1 MHTYFAY
8 YVILCLYPGQQI
20 LGCTIICHLLDHR
33 DHINARRRAAYR
45 NKLSDVLGN
54 QQVIGKS
61 ASRQSLSDITNVL
74 ENRESTKPNVQ
85 DVNALAP
92 QSSGKLKYYY
102 P

>member
-1 MHTYFAY
+1 M
-8 YVILCLYPGQQI
+8 CLYPGQQI

-61 ASRQSLSDITNVL
+61 ARRQSLCDITNVL
-74 ENRESTKPNVQ
+74 DDSERTKPTR
-85 DVNALAP
+85 DYH
-92 QSSGKLKYYY
+92 GW
-102 P
+102 